1 MFLFPSNSIKT
12 EDSESNEDS
21 ASLQSHEEEVSED
34 SESLQIHEEEG
45 LQSHGLQS
53 HEEEVKPP
61 NQKKAP
67 RLFLSHLSEKDR
79 VLEIC
84 EAKNEKNIP
93 RIKIIF
99 G

>member
-34 SESLQIHEEEG
+34 SASHEEES

-61 NQKKAP
+61 NQKKTP
-67 RLFLSHLSEKDR
+67 RLFLSHLSEEDL
-79 VLEIC
+79 VLEIF
-84 EAKNEKNIP
+84 EAKYEENIR
-93 RIKIIF
+93 RIKIIL